1 MYVEPHDVS
10 EEASRLSSVN
20 KLSDDVDQ
28 KGDNLESDGM
38 FDDNLIKSALDDLT
52 SRKWLII
59 DLKLN
64 FVWWRRHYQVSD
76 TLVPYLSRSGVVVGV
91 EFGLDP
97 PKRQRARRSACKKRV
112 CTDPCQPVKHAVLE
126 QITFPASSVQ

>member
-10 EEASRLSSVN
+10 GEASRLSSVN

-64 FVWWRRHYQVSD
+64 FV
-76 TLVPYLSRSGVVVGV
+76 
-91 EFGLDP
+91 
-97 PKRQRARRSACKKRV
+97 
-112 CTDPCQPVKHAVLE
+112 
-126 QITFPASSVQ
+126 